1 MDENINY
8 NMFIENSI
16 SQLGSNSINSSFN
29 SYLPNSININDD
41 DDDNKNLI
49 QGTYNL
55 TIGIVDTYTRCN
67 PDFKSVQKL
76 PQRVLTNPSIP
87 TFNNGADNSECNLI
101 CRVHDILESVSSTGT
116 SVYTI
121 LDLLGTGT
129 FGQVFRCQ
137 KNDTKEICAVKVIK
151 NKTAYHT
158 QGILEIKIA
167 KLLNKDFDPNN
178 EKHIVR
184 LIEYFE
190 FKGHICIVFEL
201 LSISLLDILTQ
212 NQFRGLPLSVVQRFT
227 KQIISALV
235 VLQDANI
242 VHCDLKPENILLC
255 NNMKQKSNNNNNNKD
270 ELNSEDSTNSTSNE
284 VDININALSI
294 NNVECS
300 NNTLAHKRYKSPPPP
315 NTASTSTSTS
325 TSPPSSNSLG
335 KNLKK

>member
-1 MDENINY
+1 MDENINR
-8 NMFIENSI
+8 NMFIEKSLT
-16 SQLGSNSINSSFN
+16 QLGSNSINSSFN
-29 SYLPNSININDD
+29 SCLPNSNNNK
-41 DDDNKNLI
+41 DNKNLN

-55 TIGIVDTYTRCN
+55 TVGIVDTYTKCN
-67 PDFKSVQKL
+67 PSFKSVEKL
-76 PQRVLTNPSIP
+76 PQRVLTNPAIP
-87 TFNNGADNSECNLI
+87 TYNNGNDNAECNLI
-101 CRVHDILESVSSTGT
+101 CRVHDTLESVSSTGT

-137 KNDTKEICAVKVIK
+137 KSDTVELCAVKVIK
-151 NKTAYHT
+151 NKAAYHT

-227 KQIISALV
+227 KQILSALV
-235 VLQDANI
+235 ALQDANI

-255 NNMKQKSNNNNNNKD
+255 TNSKQKSKSNNNKIELNSENNNNNK
-270 ELNSEDSTNSTSNE
+270 NNE
-284 VDININALSI
+284 VDINISDLSI
-294 NNVECS
+294 NNVEVNS
-300 NNTLAHKRYKSPPPP
+300 NSSSQKRYKSPPIPSA
-315 NTASTSTSTS
+315 TASSSNPS
-325 TSPPSSNSLG
+325 SSNSLG
-335 KNLKK
+335 KYQFI